1 MKAFS
6 FRISVLLFFACIYAS
21 YGATQEKVAMPVSYS
36 AITELPYTDAD
47 STLDYGDDI
56 SQFIQVWRPS
66 EPPQGNLVFI
76 HGGCWLSDYDIKHA
90 RPFMSAL
97 SKLGY
102 QVFGIEYRRVGNG
115 GGWPTSYQDIRSAI
129 QQILREPNV
138 SAPNTAI
145 LGHSAGGHLA
155 LLAAAD
161 EQLPNT
167 FASVIGLA
175 AISDIVKYSVGS
187 NSCEVATEQFM
198 GGSFEAS
205 TEAYL
210 AANPVEQHFLN
221 PVYLLH
227 GADDPIVAPN
237 QSKALTD
244 RAQSIY
250 LQKEAGHFDWLHPD
264 TVAFTRVEKLLKD
277 VFNESD

>member
-1 MKAFS
+1 
-6 FRISVLLFFACIYAS
+6 
-21 YGATQEKVAMPVSYS
+21 MPVSYS

-47 STLDYGDDI
+47 STLDYGNEI
-56 SQFIQVWRPS
+56 SQFIEVWRPS
-66 EPPQGNLVFI
+66 EPTHGNLVFI

-129 QQILREPNV
+129 QQILKEPNV
-138 SAPNTAI
+138 TAPNTAI

-167 FASVIGLA
+167 FASIIGLA
-175 AISDIVKYSVGS
+175 AISDIVKYSAGS
-187 NSCEVATEQFM
+187 NSCEVVTEQFM
-198 GGSFEAS
+198 GGSFQAR

-227 GADDPIVAPN
+227 GTGDPIVDPK
-237 QSKALTD
+237 QSQALIR
-244 RAQSIY
+244 RAQSVY
-250 LQKEAGHFDWLHPD
+250 LQKEAGHFDWLHPN
-264 TVAFTRVEKLLKD
+264 TPAFARVERLLKD
-277 VFNESD
+277 VFNESN